1 MSVEVV
7 DLKVTA
13 KIGTISLKM
22 MNDFRDISA
31 FYIVGITA
39 DYMMK
44 TSHSKANVQLS
55 SIEIQDLNKKSIYK
69 NVIFN
74 NFKKNQFHEHSF

>member
-1 MSVEVV
+1 MFKKVSVEVV

-44 TSHSKANVQLS
+44 TSHAKANVQLS
-55 SIEIQDLNKKSIYK
+55 SIEIKDLNRKSSYK
-69 NVIFN
+69 NVSIN
-74 NFKKNQFHEHSF
+74 SF